1 MAATP
6 VAHAETLLAQGRTA
20 DALATVTAAGERGD
34 VDALMRH
41 ATWLLAGVAGPRD
54 FAGARS
60 RIRRAVE
67 IGHVDGALMEIALVA
82 NGCGGPAD
90 WAEARRLLDIAA
102 VGDPVAAAQRAL
114 LARMAIDDSGK
125 PLSVP
130 EGERLSD
137 MHDVRLFPGL
147 LTPDECRHVA
157 EVAAPMLAPST
168 VVDPV
173 TGRQSA
179 NPIRTSH
186 GAVIGPTQ
194 EDLVI
199 QALQHRLAAI
209 SGTERDQGEPFSV
222 LHYAPG
228 QEYRPHVDTLP
239 RTDNQRVMTLIT
251 YLNQGYPGGDT
262 IFPALDLGV
271 AGRAGDVLLFA
282 NVTADGNPDPA
293 SRHAGL
299 PVRAGTKWIATR
311 WIRARRYDPWNYA
324 EGA

>member
-6 VAHAETLLAQGRTA
+6 VARAEALLAQGRTA
-20 DALATVTAAGERGD
+20 DALATVAAAGDAGD

-41 ATWLLAGVAGPRD
+41 ATWLLGGVAGSRD
-54 FAGARS
+54 FAGARM

-82 NGCGGPAD
+82 NGCGSAAD
-90 WAEARRLLDIAA
+90 WTEARRLLDVAA
-102 VGDPVAAAQRAL
+102 VQDPVAAAQRTL
-114 LARMAIDDSGK
+114 LARMAIDGSGK

-130 EGERLSD
+130 QGQRLSD
-137 MHDVRLFPGL
+137 ALDVRLFPGL
-147 LTPDECRHVA
+147 LTPDECRHLA

-168 VVDPV
+168 VADPT
-173 TGRQSA
+173 TGRHIL
-179 NPIRTSH
+179 NTIRTSH

-209 SGTERDQGEPFSV
+209 SGTVRVQGEPFSV

-239 RTDNQRVMTLIT
+239 RTGNQRVMTLIS
-251 YLNQGYPGGDT
+251 YLNQGYPGGET
-262 IFPALDLGV
+262 IFPALGLSV
-271 AGRAGDVLLFA
+271 AARAGDVLMFA
-282 NVTADGNPDPA
+282 NVTPDGAPDPL
-293 SRHAGL
+293 SRHAGQ
-299 PVRAGTKWIATR
+299 PVRAGAKWIATR
-311 WIRARRYDPWNYA
+311 WIRARPYDPWTYA
-324 EGA
+324 DGA